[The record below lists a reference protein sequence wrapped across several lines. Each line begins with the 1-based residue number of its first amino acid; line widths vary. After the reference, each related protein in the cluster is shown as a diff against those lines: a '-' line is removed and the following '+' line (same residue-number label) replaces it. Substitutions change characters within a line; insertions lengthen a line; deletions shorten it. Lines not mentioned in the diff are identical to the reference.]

1 MTGHFES
8 EDWRSFDLG
17 HPGGETTTRWLLEK
31 SGLKPQ
37 SKVLDLCCGAGDSLK
52 VFQDAGFEV
61 LGADRA
67 RVLEHART
75 KYPELEEKNLC
86 PWEGGERI
94 PFPDK
99 TFDAVLS
106 ECSLSLFEGD
116 KKVNIQNE
124 ISRVLKEEGLLLLSD
139 ITKEMPVTLS
149 GFDLLVW
156 QDGSE
161 HIKPFIA
168 RWIWMTERK
177 YPQSCKWDRY
187 FLGIYRKKGVDHG
200 F

>member
-31 SGLKPQ
+31 SGLKPG
-37 SKVLDLCCGAGDSLK
+37 SRILDLCCGAGDSLE
-52 VFQDAGFEV
+52 VFREAGFEV
-61 LGADRA
+61 CGVDRA
-67 RVLEHART
+67 NVLDHA
-75 KYPELEEKNLC
+75 KIKHPEIKEKSLC
-86 PWEGGERI
+86 SWEGGERI

-106 ECSLSLFEGD
+106 ECSLSLFEGE
-116 KKVNIQNE
+116 KKVNIQKE

-149 GFDLLVW
+149 GFDLLHW

-161 HIKPFIA
+161 YIKPFVA
-168 RWIWMTERK
+168 RWIWITEKK
-177 YPQSCKWDRY
+177 YPQSCKGDLY
-187 FLGIYRKKGVDHG
+187 FLGIYKKRGSDHG